1 MPEIGNKVE
10 DIDILRDL
18 FPAHEGEITQR
29 YGRIGQGKTYGAT
42 ADVIDELKLGHVVYV
57 NWHIN
62 WEGYDQRESFL
73 YLIGSLMFP
82 WKKQLYKFP
91 KDNLRFIS
99 IDESFVENFSK
110 LTNCSVYLDE
120 GHVVFD
126 SYEMAKMSMAK
137 RVAVLHTRHFDRS
150 INIISQRP
158 TAIHRMLRA
167 NVNRFYKYEKLFSS
181 PFMLFRR
188 LEYQDMIE
196 ENVDEENPISVKLYI
211 GRKKIYEAYNS
222 KYLRGDMKDSQKVQF
237 EAYDLNYVQKL
248 LAVCKLLWRKLR
260 PGPRP
265 GAM

>member
-1 MPEIGNKVE
+1 
-10 DIDILRDL
+10 L
-18 FPAHEGEITQR
+18 FPPGEHGIYCY
-29 YGRIGQGKTYGAT
+29 YGRIGQGKTYAMT
-42 ADVIDELKLGHVVYV
+42 ADIIQALRHGKVVYSNYPLDWSGFDERFSWPHV
-57 NWHIN
+57 
-62 WEGYDQRESFL
+62 FV
-73 YLIGSLMFP
+73 SLFGL
-82 WKKQLYKFP
+82 KRDFYEFY
-91 KDNLRFIS
+91 KDNLKHIE
-99 IDESFVENFSK
+99 IDEHFHDTLSN
-110 LTNCSVYLDE
+110 LTDCIVALDE
-120 GHVVFD
+120 GYVAFD